1 MIGNFV
7 RNIISV
13 LSRKYKSGYDLSEHR
28 IHTTK
33 YDDLCM

>member
-13 LSRKYKSGYDLSEHR
+13 LSNYKGGYDLSTHR
-28 IHTTK
+28 AHTTK

>member
-7 RNIISV
+7 RSIISV
-13 LSRKYKSGYDLSEHR
+13 LSNFKGGYDLSEHR